1 MKDNRDYFER
11 AHALSA
17 AVIGFEFEFF
27 SNITKGRAADAL
39 SKLLGK
45 KVEVS
50 DKYHSKIKVT
60 SDKFKLE
67 PDYSGGSN
75 MFEFITGPLNYNE
88 AIPIMIK
95 TLQWIDENGWTNE
108 KSAFQFSV
116 SFNKNRPD
124 IKDDIMVMDQ
134 LKFILGL
141 DESFILSKFA
151 NRSKNVYAKS
161 IKRVL
166 PRNRYSILENI
177 NTIDPKMFK
186 IPSDKYYGVNFTK
199 AKDGYLEFRYLG
211 GKDYQKKISDIREV
225 IDYVVIYLYD
235 LLSKR
240 LSGYTKEDLEKLREM
255 MSDYGKIVK
264 CFSNPELFFMYYPDF
279 HVFVDL
285 KGFDENIKTYFPSIR
300 DKIFDLVVEGG
311 ITDCYFN
318 YDTSTGRYQ
327 VKDARIRNAFEIS
340 DVDIV
345 NCDVKGSNIR
355 KCNIYHSKVRKSSV
369 SDCYI
374 VNGNEVVNSKVED
387 TIVDPANTLKECF
400 INCPQK
406 SVNCDIEGGVFRA
419 GILGDASRVSKETQK
434 VKGWNEVRSERF
446 VTDRKLQDL
455 NDKYFRAKFGD
466 INY

>member
-1 MKDNRDYFER
+1 
-11 AHALSA
+11 
-17 AVIGFEFEFF
+17 
-27 SNITKGRAADAL
+27 
-39 SKLLGK
+39 
-45 KVEVS
+45 
-50 DKYHSKIKVT
+50 
-60 SDKFKLE
+60 
-67 PDYSGGSN
+67 
-75 MFEFITGPLNYNE
+75 
-88 AIPIMIK
+88 
-95 TLQWIDENGWTNE
+95 
-108 KSAFQFSV
+108 
-116 SFNKNRPD
+116 
-124 IKDDIMVMDQ
+124 
-134 LKFILGL
+134 
-141 DESFILSKFA
+141 
-151 NRSKNVYAKS
+151 
-161 IKRVL
+161 
-166 PRNRYSILENI
+166 
-177 NTIDPKMFK
+177 MFK

-211 GKDYQKKISDIREV
+211 GKDYQKKISDIRNV

-240 LSGYTKEDLEKLREM
+240 SSGYTKEDLEKLRDM
-255 MSDYGKIVK
+255 MKDYGKVVK

-285 KGFDENIKTYFPSIR
+285 KGFDENVKTYFPAIR
-300 DKIFDLVVEGG
+300 DKIFDLVIEGG

-345 NCDVKGSNIR
+345 NCDIKGAYLR
-355 KCNIYHSKVRKSSV
+355 KCNVYHSKIRKSSL

-374 VNGNEVVNSKVED
+374 VNGNEVSGSKVED
-387 TIVDPANTLKECF
+387 TIVDPANTLKEFF
-400 INCPQK
+400 INCPEK

-446 VTDRKLQDL
+446 VTDKKLQDL
-455 NDKYFRAKFGD
+455 NDKYYRAKFGD